1 MKEIG
6 GFFELELNRGEGYHT
21 NAISLNLGR
30 TSLEY
35 ILKARRIRR
44 LYLPHYAC
52 DALFEPL
59 SRAVTEPVFYHIN
72 EELEPVFEYGVPGKG
87 DYFLYINYFGIKDR
101 FVSRLAS
108 IIPGLIVDNSQAF
121 FAVPVPGT
129 DTFYSPRKFF
139 GVPDGGYLYTDAILD
154 NELETDN
161 SSGRFAHL
169 VGRIEEG
176 AGKSY
181 PLFRDHEKHLSGQP
195 LRRMSAITGRLLQNI
210 RYDEVI
216 MARRRNFMQ
225 LAGSLG
231 HKNQITIPDDPVA
244 APLAYPFLAPGNDL
258 RRALAKNRIYTA
270 AYWPDVPH
278 RVSPD
283 SVESRLAEHLVPLPV
298 DQRYGPGDIEF
309 IIKTVLRHV

>member
-6 GFFELELNRGEGYHT
+6 GFFELELNRGEGYHP

-35 ILKARRIRR
+35 VLRARRIRK

-59 SRAVTEPVFYHIN
+59 SRVGTEPVFYHIN
-72 EELEPVFEYGVPGKG
+72 EDLEPVLASGVPGEG
-87 DYFLYINYFGIKDR
+87 VGFLYINYFGIKDR
-101 FVSRLAS
+101 FITKLAS

-121 FAVPVPGT
+121 FAVPVPGV

-154 NELETDN
+154 DELETDN

-176 AGKSY
+176 AGISY
-181 PLFRDHEKHLSGQP
+181 PLFREHEKNFSGQP
-195 LRRMSAITGRLLQNI
+195 LKRMSAITARLLQNI

-216 MARRRNFMQ
+216 SARRRNFLQ
-225 LAGSLG
+225 LADSLG
-231 HKNQITIPDDPVA
+231 AKNQMAIPVDHIV
-244 APLAYPFLAPGNDL
+244 APLAYPFFAPGNEL
-258 RRALAKNRIYTA
+258 RRALAENRIYTA
-270 AYWPDVPH
+270 TYWPDVPH

-283 SVESRLAEHLVPLPV
+283 STESRHTEHLVPLPL

-309 IIKTVLRHV
+309 IVKTVLRYV